1 MSGFF
6 NHGYAHHAG
15 GDPKAT
21 AVDAVSFGTPPIQT
35 VALLIANSAMA
46 KVRYELAVGLNKGH
60 KVTPYKKR
68 IKPSSRKG
76 KLHKRVK
83 FVRDLIREVCG
94 FAPYERRAMELLRIS
109 KDKKA
114 LKYLKRRIGSHRRA
128 KSKRDEMQGVLIAM
142 RKAQAQH
149 KCQRKMEFS
158 C

>member
-1 MSGFF
+1 
-6 NHGYAHHAG
+6 
-15 GDPKAT
+15 
-21 AVDAVSFGTPPIQT
+21 
-35 VALLIANSAMA
+35 MA

-76 KLHKRVK
+76 KLHKKVK

-149 KCQRKMEFS
+149 K
-158 C
+158 